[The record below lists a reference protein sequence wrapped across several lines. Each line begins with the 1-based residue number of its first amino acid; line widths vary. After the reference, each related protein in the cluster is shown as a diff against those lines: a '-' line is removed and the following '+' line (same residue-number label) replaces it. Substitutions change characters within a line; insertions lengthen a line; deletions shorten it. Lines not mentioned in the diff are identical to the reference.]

1 MTTIARPEPGDP
13 PVPPPD
19 PSAETRA
26 PGSASPGPTL
36 RFGLFELRLD
46 TAELLKDGV
55 AVRLRPQSLQVLA
68 LLAERSGQ
76 LVTREDIQAQ
86 VWRDGTVVDFEQG
99 LNHCIKEIRAALG
112 DHAEAPVYVET
123 LARRGYRFIVP
134 VERLEPRPAALRPRR
149 IWAWGVAA
157 LTAVLAAGLLLVVR
171 GRSPAVAAG
180 RRVMIAVLP
189 FENLSG
195 DPEQDY
201 FADGLTEEI
210 VGQLGRL
217 EPGRLGVVGRIPA
230 MEYRRRPRGFDA
242 LQRELGVSYVLT
254 GTVRRSA
261 DRVRI
266 TTGLTQVSDRR
277 QVWSEVYD
285 RELKDILT
293 VQRTVADAVG
303 ARLLLALTR
312 SPARGAALQVDPEA
326 YTLFL
331 KGRYFW
337 NRRDGAAIRKSIEF
351 FEQSIARQP
360 DYAMAYVG
368 LAEAYIVLGQRT
380 AVNPAEIAPKAR
392 AAAVKALELDAD
404 LPEARVALAGV
415 MGLLEWNWTGAERE
429 LRRAL
434 DIDPSDPTGHHWY
447 SHVLRAQGRMDEALA
462 EIRTASTLA
471 PLSLIIATDLGNML
485 LYAGDL
491 EGAGRQY
498 QSVLELDPAFA
509 PAHRGMGRVRMAQ
522 GATAQA
528 VASFEKAVSLSDNPR
543 YSAWLAYAYVKS
555 GRPGD
560 ARALLGK
567 MSPPL
572 PGCAYDV
579 ATIHAALGNRE
590 AAMEWLRRAYRDREP
605 SLRYLMLDERLRGL
619 RAEPDLVSL
628 SRRIGVSA
636 SAEPTGA

>member
-1 MTTIARPEPGDP
+1 M
-13 PVPPPD
+13 
-19 PSAETRA
+19 
-26 PGSASPGPTL
+26 L
-36 RFGLFELRLD
+36 RFGPFELRLD
-46 TAELLKDGV
+46 TSELRKDGT

-68 LLAERSGQ
+68 LLAGRSGQ
-76 LVTREDIQAQ
+76 LVTREEIQAQ
-86 VWRDGTVVDFEQG
+86 VWGDGTVVDFEQG

-123 LARRGYRFIVP
+123 LARRGYRFMVP
-134 VERLEPRPAALRPRR
+134 VERLDPQPAAAPPPPRPAWRWAAAAAAVAVVALG
-149 IWAWGVAA
+149 AFMA
-157 LTAVLAAGLLLVVR
+157 TR
-171 GRSPAVAAG
+171 GRTPAGVPG

-242 LQRELGVSYVLT
+242 MERELGVSYVLT
-254 GTVRRSA
+254 GTVRRSG

-277 QVWSEVYD
+277 QVWSEAYD
-285 RELKDILT
+285 RELKDILA
-293 VQRTVADAVG
+293 VQQSVADAVG

-312 SPARGAALQVDPEA
+312 HPPRAVQVDPEA

-337 NRRDGAAIRKSIEF
+337 NRRDGAALRKSIEF

-380 AVNPAEIAPKAR
+380 AVNPAEVAPKAR

-415 MGLLEWNWTGAERE
+415 MGLLEWDWAGAERE

-434 DIDPSDPTGHHWY
+434 DRDPSDPTGHHWY
-447 SHVLRAQGRMDEALA
+447 SHVLRSQGRLEEALV
-462 EIRTASTLA
+462 EIRTASSLA
-471 PLSLIIATDLGNML
+471 PLSLIIGTDLGNML

-491 EGAGRQY
+491 EQAGRQY
-498 QSVLELDPAFA
+498 QSVLEMESRFA
-509 PAHRGMGRVRMAQ
+509 PAHRGMGRVHLAQ
-522 GATAQA
+522 GRTAQA
-528 VASFEKAVSLSDNPR
+528 IASFEKAVSLSDNPR
-543 YSAWLAYAYVKS
+543 YHAWLAYAYVKA
-555 GRPGD
+555 GRPAD
-560 ARALLGK
+560 ARAILDKLGD
-567 MSPPL
+567 PL

-579 ATIHAALGNRE
+579 ATIHAVLGNRQ
-590 AAMEWLRRAYRDREP
+590 AALDWLQRSYRDREP
-605 SLRYLMLDERLRGL
+605 ALRYLMLDERLRDL
-619 RAEPDLVSL
+619 RAEPGLLAL
-628 SRRIGVSA
+628 SRLIGVA
-636 SAEPTGA
+636 PSAEPAAGD